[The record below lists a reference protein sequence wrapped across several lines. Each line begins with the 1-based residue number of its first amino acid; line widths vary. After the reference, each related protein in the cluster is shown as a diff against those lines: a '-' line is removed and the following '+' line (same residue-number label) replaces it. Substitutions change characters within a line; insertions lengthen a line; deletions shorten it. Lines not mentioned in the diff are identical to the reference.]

1 MILEATLQSTVV
13 MLSLFLAVIV
23 SNTLVVIVWLSP
35 GSRTSISILLSII
48 AIYDALTITCSATH
62 SLLDY
67 ITWNILWNTGC
78 YFVKVGMECAYYF
91 HTLSIISTTFL
102 AIQRCVVCAFPFSG
116 PKLCG
121 LTSVKIFSVV
131 SFFAVWIPGS
141 VNLLFYKIN
150 LEEIPYE
157 DNTTD
162 WECIIYNVLDND
174 TMYDVWNTYF
184 ILRLIGLCIL
194 PSVVI
199 IFCMIVILITINRT
213 TNTIGQSSN
222 QRNTTRTNLMLVLI
236 MLVFVIGEFPTT
248 LNIFYA
254 TFLEDESPWIVSA
267 DGVWFC
273 NISVIVS
280 YLVNIWVYI
289 AMSKQFRDSLFQLF
303 SCCKHKQ
310 QGSESI
316 GSNIITVFNK

>member
-1 MILEATLQSTVV
+1 LCLLLYKNRIQIKFSYLILSYLI
-13 MLSLFLAVIV
+13 LS
-23 SNTLVVIVWLSP
+23 
-35 GSRTSISILLSII
+35 
-48 AIYDALTITCSATH
+48 
-62 SLLDY
+62 
-67 ITWNILWNTGC
+67 
-78 YFVKVGMECAYYF
+78 
-91 HTLSIISTTFL
+91 
-102 AIQRCVVCAFPFSG
+102 
-116 PKLCG
+116 
-121 LTSVKIFSVV
+121 
-131 SFFAVWIPGS
+131 
-141 VNLLFYKIN
+141 
-150 LEEIPYE
+150 
-157 DNTTD
+157 
-162 WECIIYNVLDND
+162 
-174 TMYDVWNTYF
+174 YF

-213 TNTIGQSSN
+213 TLTIGQSSN

-267 DGVWFC
+267 NGVWFC
-273 NISVIVS
+273 NISVVVS

-289 AMSKQFRDSLFQLF
+289 DMSKQFRDSLFQLF

-316 GSNIITVFNK
+316 GSNIITISTSVM